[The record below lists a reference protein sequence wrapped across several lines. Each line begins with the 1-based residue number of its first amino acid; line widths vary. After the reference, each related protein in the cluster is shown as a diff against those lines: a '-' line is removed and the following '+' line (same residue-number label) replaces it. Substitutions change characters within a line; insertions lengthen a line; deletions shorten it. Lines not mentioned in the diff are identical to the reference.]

1 MDSDGF
7 LWILI
12 DCYGLLW
19 IPIDFYGF
27 LMHEIPGLQIRII
40 RWSILFFADVF
51 AEVLQQNSW

>member
-1 MDSDGF
+1 MGPYGFLWIPMDSDGF

-40 RWSILFFADVF
+40 R
-51 AEVLQQNSW
+51 

>member
-1 MDSDGF
+1 MGPYGFLWIPMDSDGF
-7 LWILI
+7 LWLLI

-40 RWSILFFADVF
+40 R
-51 AEVLQQNSW
+51 